1 MKQET
6 VDIIERKIKKCRE
19 FNIAETY
26 ALLKS
31 EGTRFWSWGAQNFT
45 NYKNKAFIF
54 KVNGHHHKGIVIIFL
69 NVSDLYDVYLIE
81 KDGTLKGEL
90 SDLYNDVIFDA
101 IDRKIEWIPE
111 YKD

>member
-1 MKQET
+1 MKQEML
-6 VDIIERKIKKCRE
+6 DIIERKIGTCRE

-31 EGTRFWSWGAQNFT
+31 EGPRFWSWGGQNFN

-69 NVSDLYDVYLIE
+69 NSLDLYNVYLIE
-81 KDGTLKGEL
+81 KDGTLKEEL
-90 SDLYNDVIFDA
+90 IDLYYDRLFDA
-101 IDRKIEWIPE
+101 IDVKVEKIAA
-111 YKD
+111 YTR